1 MNLAKQ
7 QELPAYANM
16 LVEAI
21 NQTLEEL
28 EAPQIKLNLTKKEA
42 LDQYLKFNR
51 WLEVIAEKKDLTLL
65 SDKFGILPIAFFV
78 GPLDNLQMK
87 LSNTPFRAKG
97 IASYINHL
105 LTNRV
110 GSSTY
115 NIAVATIT
123 LVNDNSKLDTQ
134 PNLRLFLIK
143 ALIEDLIN
151 IPIQQP
157 ADVLA
162 HLIKTAYPIQNLDY

>member
-1 MNLAKQ
+1 MDLAKQ
-7 QELPAYANM
+7 QELPVYASL
-16 LVEAI
+16 LVDSI
-21 NQTLEEL
+21 NETLEEL
-28 EAPQIKLNLTKKEA
+28 NAPKIQLDLTKEEA
-42 LDQYLKFNR
+42 LNHYLKFNR
-51 WLEVIAEKKDLTLL
+51 WLEVIAKKTDLTLL

-115 NIAVATIT
+115 NIAIATIT

-151 IPIQQP
+151 LPIQQP

-162 HLIKTAYPIQNLDY
+162 HLIKIAYPIQNLDY